1 MSYTVLLHIQN
12 EDAVIGEMET
22 LPDSTS
28 QFLMVD
34 RPRLRDGREVP
45 YFLAETNTAI
55 YPWHRIHS
63 IEILPQ
69 EGDEKIVT
77 FVRE

>member
-12 EDAVIGEMET
+12 EDAVIGEMEA
-22 LPDSTS
+22 LPDPTA
-28 QFLMVD
+28 QFLKVD

-45 YFLAETNTAI
+45 YFLAETNTVI

-63 IEILPQ
+63 LEILPQ
-69 EGDEKIVT
+69 DGEDKIVT